1 MKKLLLLSLFSFAI
15 FMLHAQV
22 NPSATFQQYLLQKR
36 GYKQQQ
42 PIAVTKLLPQ
52 KLLSLNNITENK
64 NENNIDNMPIA
75 QNGSFNLTFIE
86 NNTNG
91 LNIFQSNPDNIYVLK
106 PDATFSSNMPSVNFK
121 VITPSI
127 KARP

>member
-1 MKKLLLLSLFSFAI
+1 MKKLLLLSIFSFAI

-22 NPSATFQQYLLQKR
+22 NSSATYQQYLLQKR

-42 PIAVTKLLPQ
+42 PIVVTKLLSQ
-52 KLLSLNNITENK
+52 KTLALNINENK
-64 NENNIDNMPIA
+64 NDSNIDNIPIA
-75 QNGSFNLTFIE
+75 GNESLNLAFIE
-86 NNTNG
+86 NNNNG
-91 LNIFQSNPDNIYVLK
+91 LDIFQSTPDNIYVLK
-106 PDATFSSNMPSVNFK
+106 PDATFASNMPSVNFK

>member
-1 MKKLLLLSLFSFAI
+1 MKKLLLLSIFSFAI
-15 FMLHAQV
+15 FILHAQV
-22 NPSATFQQYLLQKR
+22 NPSATYQQYLLQKR

-52 KLLSLNNITENK
+52 KLFSLNNN
-64 NENNIDNMPIA
+64 NENNNDKNIDNMPIA
-75 QNGSFNLTFIE
+75 GNGSLNLAFIE
-86 NNTNG
+86 NNNNG
-91 LNIFQSNPDNIYVLK
+91 LDIFQSTPDNIYVAK
-106 PDATFSSNMPSVNFK
+106 PDATFSSNMPSVTFK